1 MMQPFSLNLRKR
13 AAIAGALCSSI
24 AGLSGCTTTGTGG
37 TAAARATTT
46 APAPPQVTTVY
57 LVRHAEK
64 AALPANDPPLTPAG
78 EARAR
83 ALAAALRDA
92 GVQAIITTQLLRTR
106 ETARP
111 LAELLHVMPEVVAAG
126 GPSREHAKAVAEAVR
141 AHAGQTVLVV
151 GHSNTV
157 NQIIE
162 QLGGPKLPD
171 ICDNAYANIFVVH
184 LSSGG
189 PTHLARADY
198 GARLAQ
204 PSAECP
210 GMSP

>member
-1 MMQPFSLNLRKR
+1 MRQPFLRHLPMR
-13 AAIAGALCSSI
+13 AVLAGALVSSI
-24 AGLSGCTTTGTGG
+24 AGLSGCATTGTGG
-37 TAAARATTT
+37 TAAAGATTA
-46 APAPPQVTTVY
+46 APATPQVTTVY

-64 AALPANDPPLTPAG
+64 AAQPANDPPLTSAG
-78 EARAR
+78 EERAR

-92 GVQAIITTQLLRTR
+92 GVEAIITTQLLRTR

-111 LAELLHVMPEVVAAG
+111 LAELLHVVPEVVRAG

-141 AHAGQTVLVV
+141 VHAGQTVLVV

-171 ICDNAYANIFVVH
+171 ICDNAYANIFVLHV
-184 LSSGG
+184 SSGG
-189 PTHLARADY
+189 PTRLVRTDY